1 MVVKF
6 HQVFS
11 TTKTGDKGSTSLLT
25 GTRVSKADMRLE
37 AYGTMDELNSWL
49 GVLAAELS
57 PSGFPLLTKIQSEL
71 FSMGSYLALEGEAS
85 FPMPKLDPSL
95 VEALE
100 RQIDSWNEQ
109 LPELKNFILPS
120 GSKASS
126 MAQVA
131 RTVTR
136 RAERR
141 VVALANE
148 VEVQPEISIF
158 LNRLSDFFF
167 VLARIILHDEGKA
180 ESIWT
185 PKY

>member
-1 MVVKF
+1 
-6 HQVFS
+6 
-11 TTKTGDKGSTSLLT
+11 
-25 GTRVSKADMRLE
+25 
-37 AYGTMDELNSWL
+37 
-49 GVLAAELS
+49 
-57 PSGFPLLTKIQSEL
+57 
-71 FSMGSYLALEGEAS
+71 MGSYLALEGEAS

-95 VEALE
+95 VASLE

-120 GSKASS
+120 GSKAAS

-131 RTVTR
+131 RTITR

-148 VEVQPEISIF
+148 VEVKEEIPVF

-167 VLARIILHDEGKA
+167 VQARFIIKSEGGQ
-180 ESIWT
+180 EELWT
-185 PKY
+185 PNY

>member
-1 MVVKF
+1 MKIY
-6 HQVFS
+6 
-11 TTKTGDKGSTSLLT
+11 TKTGDKGTTSLLT
-25 GTRVSKADMRLE
+25 GTRVSKDDMRLE
-37 AYGTMDELNSWL
+37 AYGTLDELNSWL
-49 GVLAAELS
+49 GVLTAELPTNS
-57 PSGFPLLTKIQSEL
+57 FPLLTKIQSEL
-71 FSMGSYLALEGEAS
+71 FSMGSYLALEGEAT
-85 FPMPKLDPSL
+85 FPMPKLDPEL
-95 VEALE
+95 VDALE

-131 RTVTR
+131 RTITR

-148 VEVQPEISIF
+148 VEVKDEIPVF

-167 VLARIILHDEGKA
+167 VLARFILHKEGL
-180 ESIWT
+180 EERIWT
-185 PKY
+185 PNY

>member
-1 MVVKF
+1 
-6 HQVFS
+6 
-11 TTKTGDKGSTSLLT
+11 
-25 GTRVSKADMRLE
+25 
-37 AYGTMDELNSWL
+37 
-49 GVLAAELS
+49 
-57 PSGFPLLTKIQSEL
+57 LLTKIQSEL
-71 FSMGSYLALEGEAS
+71 FSMGSYLALEGEAT
-85 FPMPKLDPSL
+85 FPMPKLDLDL
-95 VEALE
+95 VNALE

-131 RTVTR
+131 RTITR

-148 VEVQPEISIF
+148 VEVKEEIPVF

-167 VLARIILHDEGKA
+167 VLARFILHKEGL
-180 ESIWT
+180 EERIWT
-185 PKY
+185 PNY

>member
-1 MVVKF
+1 MKIY
-6 HQVFS
+6 
-11 TTKTGDKGSTSLLT
+11 TKTGDQGTTSLLT

-37 AYGTMDELNSWL
+37 AYGTLDELNSWL
-49 GVLAAELS
+49 GVLAAEV
-57 PSGFPLLTKIQSEL
+57 PQVCFPLLKQIQSEL

-85 FPMPKLDPSL
+85 FPMPKLDSSL
-95 VEALE
+95 VASLE

-120 GSKASS
+120 GSKAAS

-131 RTVTR
+131 RTITR

-148 VEVQPEISIF
+148 VEVKEEIPVF

-167 VLARIILHDEGKA
+167 VQARFIIKSEGGQ
-180 ESIWT
+180 EELWT
-185 PKY
+185 PNY

>member
-1 MVVKF
+1 VKIY
-6 HQVFS
+6 
-11 TTKTGDKGSTSLLT
+11 TKTGDKGTTSLLS
-25 GTRVSKADMRLE
+25 GTRVSKADMRLD
-37 AYGTMDELNSWL
+37 AYGTLDELNSWL
-49 GVLAAELS
+49 GVLASELPTNS
-57 PSGFPLLTKIQSEL
+57 FPLLTKIQSEL
-71 FSMGSYLALEGEAS
+71 FSMGSYLALEGEAT
-85 FPMPKLDPSL
+85 FPMPKLDPDL
-95 VEALE
+95 VNALE

-131 RTVTR
+131 RTITR

-148 VEVQPEISIF
+148 VEVKEEIPVF

-167 VLARIILHDEGKA
+167 VLARFILHKEGLQ
-180 ESIWT
+180 ERIWT
-185 PKY
+185 PNY

>member
-1 MVVKF
+1 MKIY
-6 HQVFS
+6 
-11 TTKTGDKGSTSLLT
+11 TKTGDQGTTSLLT

-37 AYGTMDELNSWL
+37 AYGTLDELNSWL
-49 GVLAAELS
+49 GLLASEA
-57 PSGFPLLTKIQSEL
+57 PTNCFPLLTSIQSEL

-95 VEALE
+95 VESLE

-131 RTVTR
+131 RTITR

-148 VEVQPEISIF
+148 VEVKEEIPVF

-167 VLARIILHDEGKA
+167 VQARFILHTEGVS
-180 ESIWT
+180 EHIWT
-185 PKY
+185 PNY

>member
-1 MVVKF
+1 MKIY
-6 HQVFS
+6 
-11 TTKTGDKGSTSLLT
+11 TKTGDKGTTSLLT
-25 GTRVSKADMRLE
+25 GTRVSKDDMRLE
-37 AYGTMDELNSWL
+37 AYGTLDELNSWL
-49 GVLAAELS
+49 GVLAAELPTNS
-57 PSGFPLLTKIQSEL
+57 FPLLTKIQSEL
-71 FSMGSYLALEGEAS
+71 FSMGSYLALEGEAT
-85 FPMPKLDPSL
+85 FPMPKLDPEL
-95 VEALE
+95 VDALE

-131 RTVTR
+131 RTITR

-148 VEVQPEISIF
+148 VEVKEGIPVF

-167 VLARIILHDEGKA
+167 VLSRFILHKEGL
-180 ESIWT
+180 EERIWT

>member
-1 MVVKF
+1 MKIY
-6 HQVFS
+6 
-11 TTKTGDKGSTSLLT
+11 TKTGDKGTTSLLS
-25 GTRVSKADMRLE
+25 GTRVSKADMRLD
-37 AYGTMDELNSWL
+37 AYGTLDELNSWL
-49 GVLAAELS
+49 GVLAAELPTNS
-57 PSGFPLLTKIQSEL
+57 FPLLTKIQSEL
-71 FSMGSYLALEGEAS
+71 FSMGSYLALEGEAT
-85 FPMPKLDPSL
+85 FPMPKLDPEL
-95 VEALE
+95 VDALE

-131 RTVTR
+131 RTITR

-148 VEVQPEISIF
+148 VEVKDEIRVF

-167 VLARIILHDEGKA
+167 VLARFILHKEGL
-180 ESIWT
+180 EERIWT
-185 PKY
+185 PNY

>member
-1 MVVKF
+1 VKIY
-6 HQVFS
+6 
-11 TTKTGDKGSTSLLT
+11 TKTGDKGTTSLLS
-25 GTRVSKADMRLE
+25 GTRVSKADMRLD
-37 AYGTMDELNSWL
+37 AYGTLDELNSWL
-49 GVLAAELS
+49 GVLASELPTNS
-57 PSGFPLLTKIQSEL
+57 FPLLTKIQSEL
-71 FSMGSYLALEGEAS
+71 FSMGSYLALEGEAT
-85 FPMPKLDPSL
+85 FPMPKLDPEL
-95 VEALE
+95 VNALE

-131 RTVTR
+131 RTITR

-148 VEVQPEISIF
+148 VEVKEEIPVF

-167 VLARIILHDEGKA
+167 VLARFILHKEGL
-180 ESIWT
+180 EERIWT
-185 PKY
+185 PNY

>member
-1 MVVKF
+1 MKIY
-6 HQVFS
+6 
-11 TTKTGDKGSTSLLT
+11 TKTGDKGTTSLLS
-25 GTRVSKADMRLE
+25 GTRVSKADMRLD
-37 AYGTMDELNSWL
+37 AYGTLDELNSWL
-49 GVLAAELS
+49 GVLASELPTNS
-57 PSGFPLLTKIQSEL
+57 FPLLTKIQSEL
-71 FSMGSYLALEGEAS
+71 FSMGSYLALEGEVT
-85 FPMPKLDPSL
+85 FPMPKLDPDL
-95 VEALE
+95 VNALE

-131 RTVTR
+131 RTITR

-148 VEVQPEISIF
+148 VEVKEEIPVF

-167 VLARIILHDEGKA
+167 VLARFILHKEGL
-180 ESIWT
+180 EERIWT
-185 PKY
+185 PNY

>member
-1 MVVKF
+1 MKIY
-6 HQVFS
+6 
-11 TTKTGDKGSTSLLT
+11 TKTGDKGTTSLLS
-25 GTRVSKADMRLE
+25 GTRVSKDDMRLE
-37 AYGTMDELNSWL
+37 AYGTLDELNSWL
-49 GVLAAELS
+49 GVLAAELPTNS
-57 PSGFPLLTKIQSEL
+57 FPLLTKIQSEL
-71 FSMGSYLALEGEAS
+71 FSMGSHLALEGEAT
-85 FPMPKLDPSL
+85 FPMPKLDPEL
-95 VEALE
+95 VNALE

-131 RTVTR
+131 RTITR

-148 VEVQPEISIF
+148 VEVKEGIPVF

-167 VLARIILHDEGKA
+167 VLSRFILHKEGL
-180 ESIWT
+180 EERIWT

>member
-1 MVVKF
+1 MKIY
-6 HQVFS
+6 
-11 TTKTGDKGSTSLLT
+11 TKTGDKGTTSLLS
-25 GTRVSKADMRLE
+25 GTRVSKADMRLD
-37 AYGTMDELNSWL
+37 AYGTLDELNSWL
-49 GVLAAELS
+49 GVLASELPANS
-57 PSGFPLLTKIQSEL
+57 FPLLTKIQSEL
-71 FSMGSYLALEGEAS
+71 FSMGSYLALEGEAT
-85 FPMPKLDPSL
+85 FQMPKLDPDL
-95 VEALE
+95 VNALE

-131 RTVTR
+131 RTITR

-148 VEVQPEISIF
+148 VEVKEEIQVF

-167 VLARIILHDEGKA
+167 VLARFILHKEGL
-180 ESIWT
+180 EQRIWT
-185 PKY
+185 PNY

>member
-1 MVVKF
+1 MKIY
-6 HQVFS
+6 
-11 TTKTGDKGSTSLLT
+11 TKTGDKGTTSLLG
-25 GTRVSKADMRLE
+25 GTRVSKADMRLD
-37 AYGTMDELNSWL
+37 AYGTLDELNSWL
-49 GVLAAELS
+49 GVLASELPTS
-57 PSGFPLLTKIQSEL
+57 SFPLLTKIQSEL
-71 FSMGSYLALEGEAS
+71 FSMGSYLALEGEAT
-85 FPMPKLDPSL
+85 FPMPKLDPEL
-95 VEALE
+95 VVALE

-131 RTVTR
+131 RTITR

-148 VEVQPEISIF
+148 VEVKEEIPVF

-167 VLARIILHDEGKA
+167 VLARFILHKEGL
-180 ESIWT
+180 EERIWT
-185 PKY
+185 PNY

>member
-1 MVVKF
+1 MKIY
-6 HQVFS
+6 
-11 TTKTGDKGSTSLLT
+11 TKTGDKGTTSLLS
-25 GTRVSKADMRLE
+25 GTRVSKADMRLD
-37 AYGTMDELNSWL
+37 AYGTLDELNSWL
-49 GVLAAELS
+49 GVLASELPTNS
-57 PSGFPLLTKIQSEL
+57 FPLLTKIQSEL
-71 FSMGSYLALEGEAS
+71 FSMGSYLALEGEAT
-85 FPMPKLDPSL
+85 FPMPKLDPDL
-95 VEALE
+95 VNALE

-131 RTVTR
+131 RTITR

-148 VEVQPEISIF
+148 VEVKEEIPVF

-167 VLARIILHDEGKA
+167 VLARFILHKEGL
-180 ESIWT
+180 EERIWT
-185 PKY
+185 PNY

>member
-1 MVVKF
+1 
-6 HQVFS
+6 
-11 TTKTGDKGSTSLLT
+11 
-25 GTRVSKADMRLE
+25 
-37 AYGTMDELNSWL
+37 
-49 GVLAAELS
+49 
-57 PSGFPLLTKIQSEL
+57 
-71 FSMGSYLALEGEAS
+71 
-85 FPMPKLDPSL
+85 MPKLDAEL
-95 VEALE
+95 VDALE

-131 RTVTR
+131 RTITR

-148 VEVQPEISIF
+148 VEVKDEIPVF

-167 VLARIILHDEGKA
+167 VLARFILHKEGL
-180 ESIWT
+180 EERIWT
-185 PKY
+185 PNY

>member
-1 MVVKF
+1 MKIY
-6 HQVFS
+6 
-11 TTKTGDKGSTSLLT
+11 TKTGDKGTTSLLS
-25 GTRVSKADMRLE
+25 GTRVSKADMRLD
-37 AYGTMDELNSWL
+37 AYGTLDELNSWL
-49 GVLAAELS
+49 GVLAAELPTNS
-57 PSGFPLLTKIQSEL
+57 FPLLTKIQSEL
-71 FSMGSYLALEGEAS
+71 FSMGSYLALEGEAT
-85 FPMPKLDPSL
+85 FPMPKLDPDL
-95 VEALE
+95 VNALE

-131 RTVTR
+131 RTITR

-148 VEVQPEISIF
+148 VEVKAEIPVF

-167 VLARIILHDEGKA
+167 VLARFILHKEGL
-180 ESIWT
+180 EEPIWT
-185 PKY
+185 PNY

>member
-1 MVVKF
+1 MKIY
-6 HQVFS
+6 
-11 TTKTGDKGSTSLLT
+11 TKTGDKGTTSLLT
-25 GTRVSKADMRLE
+25 GTRVPKDDMRLE
-37 AYGTMDELNSWL
+37 AYGTLDELNSWL
-49 GVLAAELS
+49 GALAAELPTNS
-57 PSGFPLLTKIQSEL
+57 FPLLTKIQSEL
-71 FSMGSYLALEGEAS
+71 FSMGSYLALEGEAT
-85 FPMPKLDPSL
+85 FPMPKLDPEL
-95 VEALE
+95 VDALE

-131 RTVTR
+131 RTITR

-148 VEVQPEISIF
+148 VEVKEEIPVF

-167 VLARIILHDEGKA
+167 VLARFILHKEGL
-180 ESIWT
+180 EERIWT
-185 PKY
+185 PNY

>member
-1 MVVKF
+1 MKIY
-6 HQVFS
+6 
-11 TTKTGDKGSTSLLT
+11 TKTGDKGTTSLLT
-25 GTRVSKADMRLE
+25 GTRVPKDDMRLE
-37 AYGTMDELNSWL
+37 AYGTLDELNSWL
-49 GVLAAELS
+49 GVLAAEL
-57 PSGFPLLTKIQSEL
+57 PTNNFPLLTKIQSEL
-71 FSMGSYLALEGEAS
+71 FSMGSYLALEGEAT
-85 FPMPKLDPSL
+85 FPMPKLDPEL
-95 VEALE
+95 VDALE

-131 RTVTR
+131 RTITR

-148 VEVQPEISIF
+148 VEVKEEIPVF

-167 VLARIILHDEGKA
+167 VLARFILHKEGL
-180 ESIWT
+180 EERIWT
-185 PKY
+185 PNY

>member
-1 MVVKF
+1 
-6 HQVFS
+6 
-11 TTKTGDKGSTSLLT
+11 
-25 GTRVSKADMRLE
+25 
-37 AYGTMDELNSWL
+37 L
-49 GVLAAELS
+49 GVLAAELPTNS
-57 PSGFPLLTKIQSEL
+57 FPLLTKIQSEL
-71 FSMGSYLALEGEAS
+71 FSMGSYLALEGEAT
-85 FPMPKLDPSL
+85 FPMPKLDAEL
-95 VEALE
+95 VDALE

-131 RTVTR
+131 RTITR

-148 VEVQPEISIF
+148 VEVKEEIPVF

-167 VLARIILHDEGKA
+167 VLARFILHKEGL
-180 ESIWT
+180 EERIWT
-185 PKY
+185 PNY

>member
-1 MVVKF
+1 MKIY
-6 HQVFS
+6 
-11 TTKTGDKGSTSLLT
+11 TKTGDKGTTSLLT
-25 GTRVSKADMRLE
+25 GTRVSKDDMRLE
-37 AYGTMDELNSWL
+37 AYGTLDELNSWL
-49 GVLAAELS
+49 GVLAAELPINS
-57 PSGFPLLTKIQSEL
+57 FPLLTKIQSEL
-71 FSMGSYLALEGEAS
+71 FSMGSYLALEGEAT
-85 FPMPKLDPSL
+85 FPMPKLDPEL
-95 VEALE
+95 VDALE

-131 RTVTR
+131 RTITR

-148 VEVQPEISIF
+148 VEVKDEIPVF

-167 VLARIILHDEGKA
+167 VLARFILHKEGL
-180 ESIWT
+180 EERIWT
-185 PKY
+185 PNY

>member
-1 MVVKF
+1 MKIY
-6 HQVFS
+6 
-11 TTKTGDKGSTSLLT
+11 TKTGDHGTTSLLT

-37 AYGTMDELNSWL
+37 AYGTLDELNSWL
-49 GVLAAELS
+49 GVLASEA
-57 PSGFPLLTKIQSEL
+57 PSNCFPLLTSIQSEL

-95 VEALE
+95 VESLE

-131 RTVTR
+131 RTITR

-148 VEVQPEISIF
+148 VEVKEEIPVF

-167 VLARIILHDEGKA
+167 VQARFIHHTEGVA
-180 ESIWT
+180 EHIWT
-185 PKY
+185 PNY

>member
-1 MVVKF
+1 MKIY
-6 HQVFS
+6 
-11 TTKTGDKGSTSLLT
+11 TKTGDKGTTSLLS
-25 GTRVSKADMRLE
+25 GTRVSKADMRLD
-37 AYGTMDELNSWL
+37 AYGTLDELNSWL
-49 GVLAAELS
+49 GVLAAELPTNS
-57 PSGFPLLTKIQSEL
+57 FPLLTKIQSEL
-71 FSMGSYLALEGEAS
+71 FSMGSYLALEGEAT
-85 FPMPKLDPSL
+85 FPMPKLDLDL
-95 VEALE
+95 VNALE

-131 RTVTR
+131 RTITR

-148 VEVQPEISIF
+148 VEVKEEIPVF

-167 VLARIILHDEGKA
+167 VLARFILHKEGL
-180 ESIWT
+180 EERIWT
-185 PKY
+185 PNY

>member
-1 MVVKF
+1 MKIY
-6 HQVFS
+6 
-11 TTKTGDKGSTSLLT
+11 TKTGDKGTTSLLT
-25 GTRVSKADMRLE
+25 GTRVSKDDMRLE
-37 AYGTMDELNSWL
+37 AYGTLDELNSWL
-49 GVLAAELS
+49 GVLAAEL
-57 PSGFPLLTKIQSEL
+57 PTNGFPLLTKIQSEL
-71 FSMGSYLALEGEAS
+71 FSMGSYLALEGEAT
-85 FPMPKLDPSL
+85 FPMPKLDPEL
-95 VEALE
+95 VDALE

-131 RTVTR
+131 RTITR

-148 VEVQPEISIF
+148 VEVKEEIPVF

-167 VLARIILHDEGKA
+167 VLARFILHKEGL
-180 ESIWT
+180 EERIWT
-185 PKY
+185 PNY

>member
-1 MVVKF
+1 MKIY
-6 HQVFS
+6 
-11 TTKTGDKGSTSLLT
+11 TKTGDKGTTSLLT
-25 GTRVSKADMRLE
+25 GTRVSKADMRLD
-37 AYGTMDELNSWL
+37 AYGTLDELNSWL
-49 GVLAAELS
+49 GVLASELPTNS
-57 PSGFPLLTKIQSEL
+57 FPLLTKIQSEL
-71 FSMGSYLALEGEAS
+71 FSMGSYLALEGEAT
-85 FPMPKLDPSL
+85 FPMPKLDPDL
-95 VEALE
+95 VNALE

-131 RTVTR
+131 RTITR

-148 VEVQPEISIF
+148 VEVKEEIPVF

-167 VLARIILHDEGKA
+167 VLARFILHKEGL
-180 ESIWT
+180 EERIWT
-185 PKY
+185 PNY

>member
-1 MVVKF
+1 MKIY
-6 HQVFS
+6 
-11 TTKTGDKGSTSLLT
+11 TKTGDHGTTSLLT

-37 AYGTMDELNSWL
+37 AYGTLDELNSWL
-49 GVLAAELS
+49 GLLASEA
-57 PSGFPLLTKIQSEL
+57 PSNCFPLLTSIQSEL

-95 VEALE
+95 VESLE

-131 RTVTR
+131 RTITR

-148 VEVQPEISIF
+148 VEVKEEIPVF

-167 VLARIILHDEGKA
+167 VQARFILHTEGVA
-180 ESIWT
+180 EHIWT
-185 PKY
+185 PNY